1 MKFMGLTPEELV
13 GKEVCAKIKLHN
25 YRFPRDKEP
34 VPGAFAIAVC
44 DVQQVIKGAILDGCT
59 IPGGSIVITGEMPK
73 LEIGLEYIFTGEFL
87 LDPTWGPQYKSQNIR
102 LAYNMEDKED
112 QKKFL
117 SFFMT
122 PLQIKTLYD
131 MCENPIELFEQKNIG
146 ALTKIKG
153 IGPATANRMC
163 MKYAQNIDNGRAY
176 VELKGLG
183 LTKNAIDRL
192 IVQFGSADVVVDL
205 INANPYS
212 LITMVRGYGWERAD
226 KIALAKGFTR
236 GCKERCMAYVQ
247 YKLEKIAN
255 DDGNSRIA
263 VEELMADVADQC
275 SPTPR
280 DTLAAWIKE
289 KTIGVADFEKGAPEG
304 SETPLFYYDSSSH
317 FFGLYRLRLLEKQIS
332 EEIYRLKNAE
342 GRCAFDR
349 EICEKLIKQVETEQ
363 GYTYTS
369 EQRKAIWAALENN
382 VSILT
387 GSAGCVDK
395 DTEFFTGTGWKK
407 IGDYQ
412 PGDKV
417 LVYEADGNAH
427 LETPERYIKLPCS
440 QLWHTKSKYGIDM
453 CTCEEHNVYYLT
465 SKNNL
470 YHKSFAEVKE
480 AHENSKQ
487 GFSGKFITT
496 FCGGGEGIDLTDAQ
510 IKVMLAV
517 IADGSFLKGRSNT
530 YCRFHIKKER
540 KKQELRSI
548 FKEASIE
555 WKESSSAAP
564 GYTDFYIYAPR
575 REKVFTPEYWY
586 KCSHHQLE
594 LICGN
599 VLKWDGAQIGAR
611 RDFSSNDKINVD
623 FVQYAFT
630 ACGYRATIYTNDR
643 RGAIRKDKY
652 ERKSIDYC
660 VTITDRVHPSIGG
673 FHPDNPNKVQILP
686 YFPQDGYKY
695 CFTVSTHMWIMRRN
709 GKILI
714 TGNCGKSS
722 TLKPLIRIFNYYHM
736 SVAQCALSGRAS
748 SLLTEYTGLTGK
760 TIHRLLAYLPEL
772 ERFTHNKSN
781 PLLEDV
787 IILDEAS
794 MVGEELFYSLISS
807 IRNGAKLLM
816 LGDVKQLPPISVGN
830 LLQDCIRSGYIP
842 TTTLTVIQ
850 RQALRSGIVSQSIQV
865 CDGKQLVKNDFSGEE
880 IRGELKD
887 FKIITSEDAMVSH
900 AKAIE
905 EFKRLY
911 FTRHIPADDIQIVVP
926 VRSKGINSCRFFNAE
941 IQNIVNNDPATKGIT
956 VEVYDNGQRFEV
968 TYKPGDRVMITKNN
982 YHARNFYGGEIAIF
996 NGNLGHIVDIDHE
1009 SMIIKLN
1016 DDDTVIIPRDEWT
1029 NISHSWA
1036 ATAHKIQGA
1045 QAPYVIVSLDKGAY
1059 PLLMREWLYTAIT
1072 RARKFCALVGQPGAI
1087 NTATRVSNLKIKRTW
1102 LKDDLTA
1109 LYKAEIGA

>member
-1 MKFMGLTPEELV
+1 MKFKGLTPEELV
-13 GKEVCAKIKLHN
+13 GKKVCAKIKLHN

-44 DVQQVIKGAILDGCT
+44 DVQQVIEGVILDGCT
-59 IPGGSIVITGEMPK
+59 IPGGGIVITGEMPK
-73 LEIGLEYIFTGEFL
+73 LEGGLEYIFTGEFL

-163 MKYAQNIDNGRAY
+163 IKYAQNIDNGRAY

-205 INANPYS
+205 INDNPYL
-212 LITMVRGYGWERAD
+212 LITVVRGYGWERAD

-255 DDGNSRIA
+255 DDGNSRMA

-289 KTIGVADFEKGAPEG
+289 KTIGVADFEKWHAEGAPEG

-317 FFGLYRLRLLEKQIS
+317 FFGLYKFRLLEKQIS

-349 EICEKLIKQVETEQ
+349 EICERLIKQVETEQ

-369 EQRKAIWAALENN
+369 EQRKAIWAALDSN

-387 GSAGCVDK
+387 GSAG
-395 DTEFFTGTGWKK
+395 T
-407 IGDYQ
+407 
-412 PGDKV
+412 
-417 LVYEADGNAH
+417 
-427 LETPERYIKLPCS
+427 
-440 QLWHTKSKYGIDM
+440 
-453 CTCEEHNVYYLT
+453 
-465 SKNNL
+465 
-470 YHKSFAEVKE
+470 
-480 AHENSKQ
+480 
-487 GFSGKFITT
+487 
-496 FCGGGEGIDLTDAQ
+496 
-510 IKVMLAV
+510 
-517 IADGSFLKGRSNT
+517 
-530 YCRFHIKKER
+530 
-540 KKQELRSI
+540 
-548 FKEASIE
+548 
-555 WKESSSAAP
+555 
-564 GYTDFYIYAPR
+564 
-575 REKVFTPEYWY
+575 
-586 KCSHHQLE
+586 
-594 LICGN
+594 
-599 VLKWDGAQIGAR
+599 
-611 RDFSSNDKINVD
+611 
-623 FVQYAFT
+623 
-630 ACGYRATIYTNDR
+630 
-643 RGAIRKDKY
+643 
-652 ERKSIDYC
+652 
-660 VTITDRVHPSIGG
+660 
-673 FHPDNPNKVQILP
+673 
-686 YFPQDGYKY
+686 
-695 CFTVSTHMWIMRRN
+695 
-709 GKILI
+709 
-714 TGNCGKSS
+714 GKSS

-748 SLLTEYTGLTGK
+748 SLLTEYTGLAGK

-807 IRNGAKLLM
+807 IRSGAKLLM

-911 FTRHIPADDIQIVVP
+911 FTRHISADDIQIVVP

-956 VEVYDNGQRFEV
+956 VEVYDNGQRFDV

-982 YHARNFYGGEIAIF
+982 YHARNFYGGETAIF

-1016 DDDTVIIPRDEWT
+1016 EDDTVIIPRDEWT
-1029 NISHSWA
+1029 NVSHSWA

-1102 LKDDLTA
+1102 LKDDLTS
-1109 LYKAEIGA
+1109 LYKAEVGA